1 MIPNWVP
8 FFGGTSDTSEP
19 STGESDESSVEYD
32 GAQTPLDSLADSHQS
47 LVAPENVVERASGV
61 EMGERWRQT
70 LWVAEYPDE
79 PIDGLFE
86 TLYSTG
92 ETRETDISIHLDPR
106 DTHST
111 LNELEN
117 RIEPGSRPRVPHRET
132 PGWGTRRSERSEDY
146 QALYDVLRNT
156 SMRAFDVSMYLS
168 ARGERGARLSMA

>member
-111 LNELEN
+111 LNEP
-117 RIEPGSRPRVPHRET
+117 RIESRAWKQTTSTSP
-132 PGWGTRRSERSEDY
+132 
-146 QALYDVLRNT
+146 RNT
-156 SMRAFDVSMYLS
+156 GLGHAAFGKIS
-168 ARGERGARLSMA
+168 RIIRRCI

>member
-1 MIPNWVP
+1 MIPTKP

-32 GAQTPLDSLADSHQS
+32 GAQTPPRFARRFTPES
-47 LVAPENVVERASGV
+47 VAPENVVERASGV

-111 LNELEN
+111 LNELE
-117 RIEPGSRPRVPHRET
+117 IESRA
-132 PGWGTRRSERSEDY
+132 SEADHEYSP
-146 QALYDVLRNT
+146 RNT
-156 SMRAFDVSMYLS
+156 GLGHAAFGKIRGLS
-168 ARGERGARLSMA
+168 GAV